1 MSYHSLYDIKRDRL
15 PYSSGGSVWI
25 RPTWAPE
32 ITNSFYKNIK
42 KTGVFAA
49 SVGLLTESVRR
60 VYQTFQAINMVYEY
74 PKTSNFRC

>member
-42 KTGVFAA
+42 KLI
-49 SVGLLTESVRR
+49 S
-60 VYQTFQAINMVYEY
+60 
-74 PKTSNFRC
+74 

>member
-15 PYSSGGSVWI
+15 PYTSGGQVWI

-42 KTGVFAA
+42 KSRNNAVQ
-49 SVGLLTESVRR
+49 GL
-60 VYQTFQAINMVYEY
+60 
-74 PKTSNFRC
+74 SNI